1 MLVLGDLQNRFGLGF
16 RFCSCLGV
24 AVTDGVSDSGFDR
37 PGVGTDVAD
46 HDVRATRLSV
56 VGPNACQAAALR
68 IGGREPPVEGLAG
81 PFGSVVD
88 LLGDGR
94 QGCVVEDVAV
104 LGADLVECGV
114 EGGQTLDGLG
124 QGFGQ
129 VVAGGCAGEL
139 PVEAG
144 RCGRQRRVGA

>member
-1 MLVLGDLQNRFGLGF
+1 M
-16 RFCSCLGV
+16 
-24 AVTDGVSDSGFDR
+24 
-37 PGVGTDVAD
+37 
-46 HDVRATRLSV
+46 
-56 VGPNACQAAALR
+56 
-68 IGGREPPVEGLAG
+68 AG
-81 PFGSVVD
+81 PLRSVVD

-104 LGADLVECGV
+104 LGADRVEGGV

-129 VVAGGCAGEL
+129 VIACGFAGEL

-144 RCGRQRRVGA
+144 RCGREGSVEGGV